1 MDKRIKKTF
10 RRDIARVPVII
21 QMETLECGAAC
32 LAMIMAYYNKWI
44 PLEQLRV
51 DCGVSRNGANA
62 KNILIAARKYGFT
75 ASGYRYEIEE
85 LQTDKPFPCI
95 IHWNFNHFVVLN
107 GFKKGK
113 AILNDPVRGTY
124 SVSMEEFDRCYTGV
138 CMIIEPGEQFVP
150 EGKRKSV
157 WDFATARLKGAEAI
171 IAFVVLSTLITVLIK
186 IIRPGFSRVFMDR
199 LLTHENPEWFYPF
212 LGGLIIISLIEI
224 VVLAVNAI
232 YSNKLNGK
240 MAVVGNTTFLWKLL
254 HMPMEFFSQRLAGDL
269 QHRQNSNA
277 YIAESLINIFAP
289 IVLNL
294 SMMIFYLVVMVRYS
308 VILTLIGISSIVIN
322 LFLSQIIA
330 KKRVNMTRTQMM
342 ASAKLACTTVEGIK
356 MIETIKASGAED
368 GYFRKWAGYQSR
380 LNANK
385 ARFIKSNLY
394 LVTLPNLIS
403 TLTTTIVTMIGVLFV
418 FNGKFTVGMIMAFQG
433 FLTAISAPAQSL
445 ISVGQSFTEMRTS
458 MERVEDVMQ
467 YQDDLCYDYRSN
479 AKETG
484 SYTKLTGAI
493 EIKNV
498 TFGYSRLAKPLIR
511 EINISLKPGT
521 SVAFV
526 GVSGCGKSTIT
537 HLLAGLYQPWS
548 GEILFDGK
556 PIREIERDVFTS
568 SVAVVDQDI
577 ILFEDTIARNIK
589 MWDESIEDFA
599 MILAARD
606 AQIHDEIMCREGGY
620 RHKLTDGGREFSG
633 GQRQCLE
640 IARAL
645 SQDPTILILDEATSA
660 LDVKKEY
667 EIIEAIKNRG
677 ITCITVA
684 HRLSAIRNCDEIIV
698 MDKGEIVE
706 RGTHE
711 ELYAKGGKYTELV
724 IADCEVT
731 NELV

>member
-10 RRDIARVPVII
+10 SRDIAKVPVIM

-51 DCGVSRNGANA
+51 ECGVSRNGSNA
-62 KNILIAARKYGFT
+62 KNILIAARKYGFI
-75 ASGYRYEIEE
+75 ASGYRYEVEE

-113 AILNDPVRGTY
+113 AILNDPAIGTY
-124 SVSMEEFDRCYTGV
+124 SVSMDEFDRCYTGV
-138 CMIIEPGEQFVP
+138 CMIIEPGEQYVP

-157 WDFATARLKGAEAI
+157 WDFAKERLKGAGAI
-171 IAFVVLSTLITVLIK
+171 IAFIVFSTLITVLME
-186 IIRPGFSRVFMDR
+186 IIRPGFSRIFMDR
-199 LLTHENPEWFYPF
+199 LLTNENPEWFNPF
-212 LGGLIIISLIEI
+212 LRGLIIISLIEI
-224 VVLAVNAI
+224 VVSAVNAI

-240 MAVVGNTTFLWKLL
+240 MAVVGNTVFLWKLL

-277 YIAESLINIFAP
+277 DIAESLINIFAP

-294 SMMIFYLVVMVRYS
+294 SMMIFYFVVMVRYS
-308 VILTLIGISSIVIN
+308 GILTLIGISSIMIN

-342 ASAKLACTTVEGIK
+342 DSAKLACTTVEGIK

-368 GYFRKWAGYQSR
+368 GFFRKWAGYQSR

-385 ARFIKSNLY
+385 ARFIRSNLY

-403 TLTTTIVTMIGVLFV
+403 TLTTTIVTMIGVIFV

-479 AKETG
+479 TKGTG

-511 EINISLKPGT
+511 EMNISLKPGT

-526 GVSGCGKSTIT
+526 GVSGCGKSTIA

-660 LDVKKEY
+660 LDTKKEY

-711 ELYAKGGKYTELV
+711 ELYAKGGKYTKLI
-724 IADCEVT
+724 IAGCEVT